1 MLKVSELG
9 LGTPR
14 TWVQGSSLD
23 AGAASFPPC
32 RRQPAAKLSQHL
44 LPSWLFTKTLEPRF

>member
-23 AGAASFPPC
+23 AGAVSFPPC